1 MKDRIDGAPIESPL
15 FEPGS
20 TICLDFDRAVIA
32 LRTAPN
38 SKVDLL
44 QRKSGQ
50 GGADSQ
56 FQTDSS
62 IKSQDLSFLQGRN
75 LEAVNDSWLVPE
87 TSTDLISGP
96 SGVGSGWDQF
106 EVNRAKFGVK
116 STYDENLYTKR
127 IDFSSMTAEQIARA
141 ERIAREIECTSSSN
155 IHLQEERGQ
164 ALEQELD
171 EEDRFSGVAR
181 GPDVAANAAAGP
193 AGSAWRRGLKITD
206 SAVSPPP
213 ALIPAKGKQI
223 LKHGAPLALSGSQK
237 HGRGVDNQT
246 ALSPI
251 GEGPADSMSQSQ
263 AYSQPPTP
271 VAPVS
276 PVLAAPGL
284 TLIHNL
290 DKRST
295 SSVALAASEETTFHS
310 LPEQPNL
317 VPAPGPTDSSPAQ
330 PSLPVSTT
338 GEAHSAETIAETD
351 RSSDPQAES
360 RQTATES
367 AAAEQKE
374 TSSAAP
380 ASTSEQSLAE
390 GPAASES
397 AAAAA
402 SASKLNPKAKEFKFN
417 PNAKEFKA
425 PQPPQIQLQQQL
437 QQPPPHQ
444 QLQLSPQQQQQLR
457 MGFPG
462 QPGVMPNEV
471 YMDMNNILLSP
482 QMAAQWAAGGP
493 GLPFE
498 AGPGPGPMGGPR
510 MGMVPSQAPMF
521 QPNPFY
527 PQQEFVMMS
536 QMPMQIQMDYN
547 GEAPIPHPDPDLDLT
562 IFVGSLAAGGAV
574 NPQFGMPLQMQ
585 GMNMVGLPGPQPMYI
600 QGSPAMGLPMNMGE
614 YLGPGNVLMMQPQF
628 AGSSY
633 PPMYGQQ
640 QVQVQVQQQQQG
652 MYGAGPGMGLQQGGQ
667 GQGGGLGPGQGAHLG
682 GQKMGDGLQ
691 GGSGHG
697 GRYPNSSS
705 SDSLNRNSSGPRYVS
720 LT

>member
-1 MKDRIDGAPIESPL
+1 MCAKDRIDGAPIESPL

-295 SSVALAASEETTFHS
+295 SSVALAASEEPTFHS
-310 LPEQPNL
+310 LQEQPNL
-317 VPAPGPTDSSPAQ
+317 VPAPGPTESSPAQ
-330 PSLPVSTT
+330 PSLP
-338 GEAHSAETIAETD
+338 
-351 RSSDPQAES
+351 
-360 RQTATES
+360 
-367 AAAEQKE
+367 
-374 TSSAAP
+374 
-380 ASTSEQSLAE
+380 
-390 GPAASES
+390 
-397 AAAAA
+397 
-402 SASKLNPKAKEFKFN
+402 AKEFKFN

-498 AGPGPGPMGGPR
+498 AGPAP
-510 MGMVPSQAPMF
+510 VPWG
-521 QPNPFY
+521 
-527 PQQEFVMMS
+527 EFVMMS

-547 GEAPIPHPDPDLDLT
+547 
-562 IFVGSLAAGGAV
+562 AAGGAV

-697 GRYPNSSS
+697 GS
-705 SDSLNRNSSGPRYVS
+705 SDSSHGSAGASINNSNGSGS
-720 LT
+720 KS